1 MNPFKRATAE
11 QAILG
16 IQIHRKTQTKKF
28 HNLKRKHTQIKAQF
42 IRTQTS
48 LEKKTE
54 EPQSDLFEP
63 TP

>member
-16 IQIHRKTQTKKF
+16 IQIHRKTQIKKF
-28 HNLKRKHTQIKAQF
+28 HNLKRKHTQF